1 MEKKER
7 IILAGKYFQD
17 SVLPSGCAV
26 DPVERDSVTI
36 RNGDEVNKVDLNWM

>member
-1 MEKKER
+1 MGKKER

-26 DPVERDSVTI
+26 GPVGQDSVTI
-36 RNGDEVNKVDLNWM
+36 RNGDKVNKVDLNWM